1 MWLIRQILVPVD
13 FSDASELALDR
24 AIDLASQVEASVT
37 VMHATTEEPDEQL
50 RVAVESL
57 VVPRKNRGVK
67 LGTELRRAPAVSAV
81 LETTNRLGA
90 NLIVVG
96 SRGRRGVA
104 RRVLG
109 SVAEEIVRLA
119 MIPVLVV
126 HAYEH
131 IERPPAPPFGV
142 GHEAGVRQP

>member
-1 MWLIRQILVPVD
+1 MWLIRRILVPID

-24 AIDLASQVEASVT
+24 AIDLASQMGASVT
-37 VMHATTEEPDEQL
+37 VMHATTEEPDERL
-50 RVAVESL
+50 RAAVEAL
-57 VVPRKNRGVK
+57 VAPRKNRGVE
-67 LGTELRRAPAVSAV
+67 LGTELRRGPAVSAV

-96 SRGRRGVA
+96 SHGRRGVA

-119 MIPVLVV
+119 RIPVLVV
-126 HAYEH
+126 HAYEGG
-131 IERPPAPPFGV
+131 ERPPVPPFGV